1 MDRVDSL
8 GSSGGERSRGER
20 SRSRRAGRKRVESPR
35 DRNADAVSEASASF
49 FQQFDGR
56 RNQADIEQLL
66 DEINEAGERLGES
79 QTMEA
84 IRSYR
89 TAVSRFMGAV
99 VERGFDVREHTSG
112 SNILKRKK
120 FTLVEIIDQRLES
133 LASVVL
139 AGQGDQLDVLRRVD
153 EIRGLL
159 VDLLS

>member
-8 GSSGGERSRGER
+8 GSSNGERSRRRRRAQKPAQAARQPRAQSRDAVEPGSQTFFEHFEGRR
-20 SRSRRAGRKRVESPR
+20 SR
-35 DRNADAVSEASASF
+35 
-49 FQQFDGR
+49 
-56 RNQADIEQLL
+56 ADIEQLL
-66 DEINEAGERLGES
+66 DEVVEAGERLRGS
-79 QTMEA
+79 QTMTT

-89 TAVSRFMGAV
+89 SAVASFMRAV
-99 VERGFDVREHTSG
+99 VDRGFDISEHTSG

-120 FTLVEIIDQRLES
+120 FTLVEIVDRKLES

-139 AGQGDQLDVLRRVD
+139 AGQSDQLDVLRRID